1 MGLVGYEEKKQRK
14 KDVLKGMGRKLKE
27 GMKGE
32 YHTSF
37 YEILK
42 NKEKMMW
49 NNYLHSSHIVIR
61 FSK

>member
-1 MGLVGYEEKKQRK
+1 MKKGCVER
-14 KDVLKGMGRKLKE
+14 DGRKLKG
-27 GMKGE
+27 GMEGE

-37 YEILK
+37 YEIFK

-61 FSK
+61 CSK